1 MDIYVINITDAD
13 NIKPELL
20 EEFRHKDFTNL
31 KKQKEHCLSY
41 LMTDRILKNVYNIE
55 NREIKFVNGK
65 PLLKTREKFF
75 SISHSGDYLVIAF
88 SDSDCGVDIEKM
100 KDRDFVSISERMKF
114 NADSLE
120 EFYLEWTKYEAE
132 YKLGSTGK
140 YKSIK
145 QTFLNDYAITAVSE
159 NVQETFEIYI
169 QNGETFSNP

>member
-1 MDIYVINITDAD
+1 MDIFVINISDAD

-20 EEFRHKDFTNL
+20 EEFRHKEFTNT

-41 LMTDRILKNVYNIE
+41 LMTDRILKNVYKTE
-55 NREIKFVNGK
+55 NRELEFVNGK
-65 PLLKTREKFF
+65 PFLKSRAKFF
-75 SISHSGDYLVIAF
+75 SISNSGDYLVIAF
-88 SDSDCGVDIEKM
+88 SDSNCGVDIEEI
-100 KDRDFVSISERMKF
+100 KDRDFVSISRRMRF
-114 NADSLE
+114 NANTLE

-132 YKLGSTGK
+132 YKLGDSDK

-145 QTFLNDYAITAVSE
+145 QTFLNDYAITALSD